1 MIRSHYVL
9 LIAVLAAVVVP
20 SAAFAGGAGDDQ
32 YLDPLEGLTGSG
44 GTTTTTK
51 PKNSNSGPSSSTP
64 SVPTSG
70 TPAVA
75 PVVTETPSAK
85 DKPKATKLAPIKRRS
100 IDVDGLSG
108 IGSLVAVPV
117 EHVTLVIGDIAHG
130 RG

>member
-1 MIRSHYVL
+1 MIRSRYVL
-9 LIAVLAAVVVP
+9 LIAVLAAVLVP

-51 PKNSNSGPSSSTP
+51 PKNSNGSPSSSQPSAPTP
-64 SVPTSG
+64 G
-70 TPAVA
+70 TPTGA
-75 PVVTETPSAK
+75 PSGTETPTAK
-85 DKPKATKLAPIKRRS
+85 NKQKATKLAPIKRRS
-100 IDVDGLSG
+100 LDVDGLSG